1 MVTETLRSR
10 LREETRP
17 AHDAVDA
24 LFARCDLCTY
34 SGLRIFLASHRD
46 ALTAFLWACPDPDL
60 IPRIDDA
67 LADLASDLRALEGC
81 CPAILIAAPIQDD
94 ALAQAYLWH
103 GSRLGTQVLARRFQS
118 AWAGS
123 PPDAGRYLNHAPDP
137 AAWRDLSERLTALPA
152 RGVAADR
159 TVAAAIAWFALFAA
173 AARHHLTGATLDA

>member
-10 LREETRP
+10 LREETRS

-24 LFARCDLCTY
+24 LFARCDLGTY
-34 SGLRIFLASHRD
+34 SGLHIFLAAHRD
-46 ALTAFLWACPDPDL
+46 ALTALRSACPDPDL
-60 IPRIDDA
+60 MLRIDSA
-67 LADLASDLRALEGC
+67 LADLTSDLKVLDRCG
-81 CPAILIAAPIQDD
+81 PAVAIPAPIQDD

-137 AAWRDLSERLTALPA
+137 TAWRDLGERLTALPA
-152 RGVAADR
+152 RDAAADR
-159 TVAAAIAWFALFAA
+159 TVAATIAWFALFAA